1 MPYSSML
8 FFDDE
13 NRNIEAV
20 SNMGVSCVL
29 VRNGV
34 NLGALREGLRKYS
47 ENLASKERN
56 RQKWLKFSQSPSSK
70 TDGERK

>member
-1 MPYSSML
+1 
-8 FFDDE
+8 
-13 NRNIEAV
+13 
-20 SNMGVSCVL
+20 MGVTSVL

-56 RQKWLKFSQSPSSK
+56 RQKWLKFSQKPSSAQTEK
-70 TDGERK
+70 E